1 MKSFQDI
8 FRRIDPSLSFFHD
21 ARPADFPSQRFFFF
35 PSMESEQM
43 ISFNGEDKEL
53 LSYILRR
60 TFGLEKNCE
69 SFVTIR
75 FVELNCRNNSC

>member
-35 PSMESEQM
+35 PSMESEQT
-43 ISFNGEDKEL
+43 ISFNGEDKESYSVTFCVVRL
-53 LSYILRR
+53 VLKRIANRYNSFRRIELS
-60 TFGLEKNCE
+60 K
-69 SFVTIR
+69 
-75 FVELNCRNNSC
+75 